1 MHKKILVTG
10 ATGMLG
16 SILVPHLLT
25 RFSNV
30 ISHGRSLGAEI
41 VGDMTKM
48 GDALEVLSKTTP
60 DIVVNLIGLTSV
72 EECESDLHKAY
83 LVNVRTVENIVSACK
98 ILGLATYLIHIST
111 DHVYDGSGVSAS
123 LESDIIIR
131 NNYAM
136 TKYAGELIALG
147 MSSAILRTNF
157 VGKSKVAGRES
168 LTDWVFE
175 SCTKNIPVSVLND
188 VLFNPLSM
196 VTLSEVICSVIE
208 QKPLGVFNAGS
219 RGGMSKAEFDFK
231 FARMLSLPV
240 EGMKGIKSSDANFL
254 KARRP
259 KNMLMNV
266 HGLETVLGF
275 EFPALESEILRVSKE
290 YAK

>member
-1 MHKKILVTG
+1 
-10 ATGMLG
+10 
-16 SILVPHLLT
+16 
-25 RFSNV
+25 
-30 ISHGRSLGAEI
+30 
-41 VGDMTKM
+41 
-48 GDALEVLSKTTP
+48 
-60 DIVVNLIGLTSV
+60 
-72 EECESDLHKAY
+72 
-83 LVNVRTVENIVSACK
+83 
-98 ILGLATYLIHIST
+98 
-111 DHVYDGSGVSAS
+111 
-123 LESDIIIR
+123 
-131 NNYAM
+131 
-136 TKYAGELIALG
+136 
-147 MSSAILRTNF
+147 
-157 VGKSKVAGRES
+157 
-168 LTDWVFE
+168 
-175 SCTKNIPVSVLND
+175 
-188 VLFNPLSM
+188 M